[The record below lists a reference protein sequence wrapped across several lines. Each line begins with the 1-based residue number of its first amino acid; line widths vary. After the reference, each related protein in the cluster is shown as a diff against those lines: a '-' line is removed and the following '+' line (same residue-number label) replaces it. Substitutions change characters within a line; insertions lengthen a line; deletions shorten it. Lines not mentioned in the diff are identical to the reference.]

1 MKIAELISKLDYHF
15 NTLAGEVIMDPERVR
30 ALRGVQ
36 ISEIVNNSRMITENC
51 LFFCIVGSVRDGHE
65 FARQAL
71 MDGAAALVVQKDL
84 DLSDLEG
91 KTPVKDPVIIRV
103 QDTRYA
109 MAYIAAA
116 YYGNPASRMKIIGVT
131 GTKGK
136 TTTTYMVKS
145 ILEAAGIKTG
155 LIGTIEILYGDVK
168 IPAHNTTP
176 ESTVLQKTFRDM
188 ADAGMQAVVMEVS
201 SQALMLH
208 RTQGF
213 IFDIGIFTNLSPDHI
228 GPNEHKDFNDYLQCK
243 SMLFRQCR
251 VGILSEFSTQMT
263 NTANRSWTATP
274 AA

>member
-1 MKIAELISKLDYHF
+1 MKIAELIGKLDYHF
-15 NTLAGEVIMDPERVR
+15 NTLAGEVIMDHDKVR
-30 ALRGVQ
+30 ALRGTEV
-36 ISEIVNNSRMITENC
+36 SGIVNDSRKISENC
-51 LFFCIVGSVRDGHE
+51 LFFCIVGAVRDGHE

-91 KTPVKDPVIIRV
+91 QTPVKEPVIIRV

-145 ILEAAGIKTG
+145 ILEAAGFKVG
-155 LIGTIEILYGDVK
+155 LIGTIEILYGDVR

-213 IFDIGIFTNLSPDHI
+213 LFDLGIFTNLSPDHI
-228 GPNEHKDFNDYLQCK
+228 GPNEHKDFDDYLQCK

-251 VGILSEFSTQMT
+251 VGIFNADDKE
-263 NTANRSWTATP
+263 P
-274 AA
+274 